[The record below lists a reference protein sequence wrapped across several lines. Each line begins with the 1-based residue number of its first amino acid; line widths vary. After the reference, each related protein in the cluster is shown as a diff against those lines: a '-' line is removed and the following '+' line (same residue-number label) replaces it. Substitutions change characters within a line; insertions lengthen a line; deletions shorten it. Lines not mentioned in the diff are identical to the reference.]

1 MLKTLFARNW
11 KTTLTGIITGGA
23 LGYAGY
29 ATGNPELILAG
40 ATAAAGGIMGSDAKP
55 KAKKKVKKSVK
66 TNEQP

>member
-1 MLKTLFARNW
+1 MILKSLFVRNW

-40 ATAAAGGIMGSDAKP
+40 ATAAAGGHYG
-55 KAKKKVKKSVK
+55 
-66 TNEQP
+66 

>member
-1 MLKTLFARNW
+1 MLKSLFVRNW
-11 KTTLTGIITGGA
+11 KTTLTGILTGGA

-55 KAKKKVKKSVK
+55 AKKTKTKKK
-66 TNEQP
+66 A